1 MKLTSG
7 KEVELRSIT
16 FKERQAARNKVKM
29 GQSNEGDIIILD
41 SYDSKILWVRTG
53 LDKIDVKKF
62 YGLDEDKQDK
72 MLMGLNDLDIEEIAN
87 EVIKVNSLGDIDSK
101 K

>member
-1 MKLTSG
+1 
-7 KEVELRSIT
+7 
-16 FKERQAARNKVKM
+16 M

-53 LDKIDVKKF
+53 LDKIDGKKF
-62 YGLDEDKQDK
+62 YGLDEDKQDEA
-72 MLMGLNDLDIEEIAN
+72 LMNLSDGDLDEISTAVIN
-87 EVIKVNSLGDIDSK
+87 ENTLGDVDSK